1 MSSADL
7 QVAVVAAEASG
18 DILAAS
24 VLRGLGE
31 RCAPAGRLRA
41 AGIGGPAM
49 AATGFE
55 AWWSI
60 DELSVRGYI
69 EVLREYPR
77 LRRLRNDLRERV
89 LAWRPDLFLGVD
101 APDFNLDLEVALRRA
116 GVRTAHFI
124 GPSVWA
130 WRRERLTRI
139 REAVDHML
147 LVFPFEPPLYEQA
160 GIPATYVGH
169 PLADAIDEHVDA
181 AAARAGLGLAPD
193 AAVVALLPGSRP
205 AEIRYMASEFIAT
218 AAWLAA
224 RRPEL
229 RFVLPAAGTRQY
241 ETLRELL
248 SRSTAAAAITLTQG
262 RSHEALAACDVALV
276 ASGTATLEAALFR
289 RPMVIAYRMA
299 PVSYLIMRKMGYQP
313 WIGLPNILCQDFV
326 VPEFVQGAVRA
337 DAMGQALLAQLD
349 DPALRERI
357 AARFADLHGQLRRNC
372 AARSAQVLL
381 ELAGRRP

>member
-1 MSSADL
+1 MRSADL

-18 DILAAS
+18 DVLAAS
-24 VLRGLGE
+24 VLHGLSEG
-31 RCAPAGRLRA
+31 CAPIGRLAA

-49 AATGFE
+49 AATGFD

-60 DELSVRGYI
+60 DELSVRGYV

-77 LRRLRNDLRERV
+77 LRRLRRDLRERV

-169 PLADAIDEHVDA
+169 PLADAIDERVDA
-181 AAARAGLGLAPD
+181 AAARVGLGLAPD

-205 AEIRYMASEFIAT
+205 AEVRYMTRTFVET
-218 AAWLAA
+218 AAWLH
-224 RRPEL
+224 
-229 RFVLPAAGTRQY
+229 
-241 ETLRELL
+241 L
-248 SRSTAAAAITLTQG
+248 S
-262 RSHEALAACDVALV
+262 
-276 ASGTATLEAALFR
+276 
-289 RPMVIAYRMA
+289 
-299 PVSYLIMRKMGYQP
+299 LIH
-313 WIGLPNILCQDFV
+313 I
-326 VPEFVQGAVRA
+326 
-337 DAMGQALLAQLD
+337 
-349 DPALRERI
+349 
-357 AARFADLHGQLRRNC
+357 
-372 AARSAQVLL
+372 
-381 ELAGRRP
+381 

>member
-1 MSSADL
+1 MTAGNL
-7 QVAVVAAEASG
+7 QMAVVAAEASG
-18 DILAAS
+18 DLLAAS
-24 VLRGLGE
+24 ILSGLAA
-31 RCAPAGRLRA
+31 RCAPSQPLQA

-49 AATGFE
+49 TAQGLE

-77 LRRLRNDLRERV
+77 LRRLRNELRERV

-101 APDFNLDLEVALRRA
+101 APDFNLDLERALRRQ
-116 GVRTAHFI
+116 GLKTAHFI

-130 WRRERLTRI
+130 WRRERLARI

-147 LVFPFEPPLYEQA
+147 LVFPFEPPIYAQA
-160 GIPATYVGH
+160 GIAATYVGH
-169 PLADAIDEHVDA
+169 PLADVIPESVDQQLARERLGLPA
-181 AAARAGLGLAPD
+181 AATI
-193 AAVVALLPGSRP
+193 VALLPGSRP
-205 AEIRYMASEFIAT
+205 AEIRYMGAEFIAT

-229 RFVLPAAGTRQY
+229 RFVLPAAGARQY
-241 ETLRELL
+241 AFLRDLL
-248 SRSTAAAAITLTQG
+248 ARSPGSAAITLTDG

-276 ASGTATLEAALFR
+276 ASGTATLEAALFA

-299 PVSYLIMRKMGYQP
+299 PISYLIMRKMGYLP
-313 WIGLPNILCQDFV
+313 WVGLPNILCNDWV
-326 VPEFVQGAVRA
+326 VPEFIQRA
-337 DAMGQALLAQLD
+337 ATAPAMGQALLSQLD

-357 AARFADLHGQLRRNC
+357 AGRFADLHGLLRQGC
-372 AARSAQVLL
+372 AQRSAQVLF
-381 ELAGRRP
+381 ELADGAR

>member
-7 QVAVVAAEASG
+7 QLAVVAAEASG
-18 DILAAS
+18 DVLAAS

-31 RCAPAGRLRA
+31 RCAPTGTLKA

-49 AATGFE
+49 AAAGFD

-60 DELSVRGYI
+60 DELSVRGYV

-89 LAWRPDLFLGVD
+89 LAWRPDLFVGVD
-101 APDFNLDLEVALRRA
+101 APDFNLDLELALRRA

-169 PLADAIDEHVDA
+169 PLADEIDEHVDS
-181 AAARAGLGLAPD
+181 AAARIGLGLAPD
-193 AAVVALLPGSRP
+193 ATVVALLPGSRP
-205 AEIRYMASEFIAT
+205 AEIRYMAAEFIAT

-229 RFVLPAAGTRQY
+229 RFVLPAAGAGQY
-241 ETLRELL
+241 ETLRDLL
-248 SRSTAAAAITLTQG
+248 SRSPGGPAITLTQG
-262 RSHEALAACDVALV
+262 RSHDALAACDVALV
-276 ASGTATLEAALFR
+276 ASGTATLEAALFK
-289 RPMVIAYRMA
+289 RPMVIGYRMA
-299 PVSYLIMRKMGYQP
+299 PISYLIMRKMGYQP
-313 WIGLPNILCQDFV
+313 WIGLPNILCQEFV
-326 VPEFVQGAVRA
+326 VPEFVQGAARA
-337 DAMGQALLAQLD
+337 QAMGPALLAQLD
-349 DPALRERI
+349 DPGLRERI
-357 AARFADLHGQLRRNC
+357 AARFADLHGQLRCGC

-381 ELAGRRP
+381 ELAGRRA